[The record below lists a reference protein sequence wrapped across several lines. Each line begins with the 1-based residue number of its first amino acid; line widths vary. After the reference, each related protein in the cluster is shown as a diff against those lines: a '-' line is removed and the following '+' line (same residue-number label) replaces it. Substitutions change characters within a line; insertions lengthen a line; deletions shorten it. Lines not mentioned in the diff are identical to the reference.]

1 MSARKHIV
9 RRVPAGALLVA
20 TGILMGS
27 CLYIPT
33 AQEPAAEGTEVRQ
46 EQLAFLQPMATTKGE
61 VIQRFGNPTFFWRD
75 ENILVYRWV
84 KKKGVLLWA
93 VAAGYSASFGA
104 ADIAQEQAF
113 LLKFD
118 RADRLVGSEILVKPM
133 MKSYGDF
140 LLEWRDAQRARNSPP
155 RGAEP

>member
-1 MSARKHIV
+1 
-9 RRVPAGALLVA
+9 LLAA

-33 AQEPAAEGTEVRQ
+33 AHEPATEGAEVRQ
-46 EQLAFLQPMATTKGE
+46 EQLSFLQPVVTTKVD

-93 VAAGYSASFGA
+93 VAAGYSASLGA

-118 RADRLVGSEILVKPM
+118 RTDRLVNSEILVKPM
-133 MKSYGDF
+133 MKSYGEF
-140 LLEWRDAQRARNSPP
+140 LLEWRNAQRDRNSSQK
-155 RGAEP
+155 GAEP